1 MMYAIAVVY
10 GIYWDWFDK
19 NVPVVLSRTCTTA
32 KSKFKKTDDNA
43 LCYMKY
49 LDKAI
54 LMSEHLICLLLLFLS
69 LIIVRSH
76 LTWHNYICIAL
87 TTVISLTN

>member
-1 MMYAIAVVY
+1 MYAIAVVY

-43 LCYMKY
+43 LLYE
-49 LDKAI
+49 I
-54 LMSEHLICLLLLFLS
+54 F
-69 LIIVRSH
+69 R
-76 LTWHNYICIAL
+76 
-87 TTVISLTN
+87 